1 MTLWLQT
8 CISQN
13 HLIHLWINVLNL
25 QYGHF
30 QNERCRHDSSMNGA
44 SCRRY
49 RNIKKE
55 DEKMLELALS
65 QIGPI
70 SVAIN
75 VQSSFH
81 FYKKGKSFVKSFA
94 GDLLY
99 VNLQELVAL

>member
-1 MTLWLQT
+1 
-8 CISQN
+8 
-13 HLIHLWINVLNL
+13 
-25 QYGHF
+25 
-30 QNERCRHDSSMNGA
+30 
-44 SCRRY
+44 
-49 RNIKKE
+49 
-55 DEKMLELALS
+55 MLELALS